1 MSWVGIIDTN
11 AYIIGQNPDRNVD
24 IQGLF
29 PITSIINHS
38 CMANTICFAREDFSF
53 TCRAVTDIQ
62 EGEELTTNYLYH
74 QYHFFGHSY
83 RAEELQD
90 FWHFSCDCARCR
102 DRTELGTMTDSVL
115 CTACRV
121 GVLRA
126 PSSSSGSS
134 WACTQCG
141 SSNLDREVNNRI
153 NHWWNIIQESDS
165 SDTNQCLDLL
175 DQLARLFHHNHYYL
189 LEMKRRVVENISR
202 TNKPVSIGLLEKSV
216 RYCKDHL
223 EIQASLAPGLSEYRA
238 YISYHMARALYSL
251 IKEQHK
257 DRMVN
262 MDQVVESM
270 TEVCEHLLVVIT
282 IWGQYRTG
290 SYEKVV
296 ANEADSLIGQVKI
309 EYLNKI

>member
-1 MSWVGIIDTN
+1 
-11 AYIIGQNPDRNVD
+11 
-24 IQGLF
+24 
-29 PITSIINHS
+29 
-38 CMANTICFAREDFSF
+38 
-53 TCRAVTDIQ
+53 
-62 EGEELTTNYLYH
+62 
-74 QYHFFGHSY
+74 
-83 RAEELQD
+83 
-90 FWHFSCDCARCR
+90 
-102 DRTELGTMTDSVL
+102 MTDSVL

-134 WACTQCG
+134 WVCTQCG
-141 SSNLDREVNNRI
+141 TSSSDREVNNRI

-257 DRMVN
+257 DKMVN